1 MDPSFAVPQ
10 LTMSADG
17 LRLLALDSRAA
28 YLLSLVDG
36 ECTLGTIL
44 DVCDMDHDEA
54 LGILTRLAVLG
65 AIELGSPVIPQAR

>member
-1 MDPSFAVPQ
+1 MDTSHAVPQ
-10 LTMSADG
+10 LTMTAEG
-17 LRLLALDSRAA
+17 LHLLGLDSRAA

-54 LGILTRLAVLG
+54 LDIFTRLVGLG
-65 AIELGSPVIPQAR
+65 AIELDSPAIPRAR